1 MTMKRTQSEQL
12 KAVPD
17 PLENEQRA
25 ARKPERE
32 TYNVYRLPSDDDDA
46 DAEKEFLLTL
56 PVDVDVERRIKREYG
71 AGSYRVERRRAGRFV
86 SVTEMHF
93 DEPPQQREDAGERE
107 SGVPEDLEERLA
119 PIIAQAVDDVL
130 EARRIERERTKALRS
145 NPSSQATT
153 QATGQAPDPVGDALR
168 LLHGFKQLERETS
181 PPAPTKSEPTI
192 SDEDRALMMLLK
204 DRDMRSRITSS
215 LFAVVGNGDGD
226 GETNSSWV
234 TQAIRALEQRPELTM
249 RILDRLMPAPKEP
262 PPDADDEDGEIDLE
276 ESCVTYLLEKCA
288 ANESVTLNDE
298 PVRALAVANPQ
309 GYKDFIGLI
318 QLASVEQI
326 VEHLSK
332 EFDLARIVLRAPHAH
347 AWFVRLKELAAA
359 VTLG

>member
-1 MTMKRTQSEQL
+1 MTRRKPQSEEL

-32 TYNVYRLPSDDDDA
+32 TFAVYRLPDADDDA
-46 DAEKEFLLTL
+46 SAEREFLLTL
-56 PVDVDVERRIKREYG
+56 PVDQDVERRIKREYG
-71 AGSYRVERRRAGRFV
+71 AGSYRVERRRGGRFV

-107 SGVPEDLEERLA
+107 SGVPEDLEER
-119 PIIAQAVDDVL
+119 IAIAVDEVL
-130 EARRIERERTKALRS
+130 EVRRAERARARALKP
-145 NPSSQATT
+145 NPLPQLTS

-181 PPAPTKSEPTI
+181 PPAPIKNEPSI

-249 RILDRLMPAPKEP
+249 RILDRFMPAPKEP
-262 PPDADDEDGEIDLE
+262 TPDEDDDDGEIDLE

-309 GYKDFIGLI
+309 GYKDFLGLI
-318 QLASVEQI
+318 NLASVGQI

-359 VTLG
+359 ATPE

>member
-1 MTMKRTQSEQL
+1 MKRTQAEQL

-32 TYNVYRLPSDDDDA
+32 TYNVYRLPSDDDA

-93 DEPPQQREDAGERE
+93 DEPPQREDERE
-107 SGVPEDLEERLA
+107 SGAPEDLEERLV
-119 PIIAQAVDDVL
+119 PIIAQVVDDVL
-130 EARRIERERTKALRS
+130 EARRVERERTKALRS
-145 NPSSQATT
+145 NPSLQTT
-153 QATGQAPDPVGDALR
+153 THATGQAPDPVGDALR

-181 PPAPTKSEPTI
+181 PPAQTKNEPTI

-234 TQAIRALEQRPELTM
+234 TQAIRALEQRPEITM
-249 RILDRLMPAPKEP
+249 RILDRLMPLPKEP
-262 PPDADDEDGEIDLE
+262 TPDDEEDGEIDLE
-276 ESCVTYLLEKCA
+276 ESCIDYLLEKCA
-288 ANESVTLNDE
+288 ANEAITLNEE

-309 GYKDFIGLI
+309 GYKDFLGLI
-318 QLASVEQI
+318 NLASVEQI
-326 VEHLSK
+326 IEHLSK
-332 EFDLARIVLRAPHAH
+332 EFDLARIVLRAPHAR
-347 AWFVRLKELAAA
+347 AWFVRLKELASAA
-359 VTLG
+359 TLE

>member
-1 MTMKRTQSEQL
+1 MTTKLSQAEQL
-12 KAVPD
+12 KAVPA
-17 PLENEQRA
+17 PLEHRQKA
-25 ARKPERE
+25 ARKLERE
-32 TYNVYRLPSDDDDA
+32 TFAVYRLPDLDDDA
-46 DAEKEFLLTL
+46 NTEREFLLTL
-56 PVDVDVERRIKREYG
+56 PVDQDVERRIKKDYG
-71 AGSYRVERRRAGRFV
+71 AGSYRVERRRGGRFV

-93 DEPPQQREDAGERE
+93 DEPPQREDERE

-130 EARRIERERTKALRS
+130 EARRVERERTKALRL
-145 NPSSQATT
+145 NPSSQATP

-181 PPAPTKSEPTI
+181 PPAPTKSEPSI

-249 RILDRLMPAPKEP
+249 RILDRFMPAPKEP
-262 PPDADDEDGEIDLE
+262 PPDDDDEDGEIDLE

-309 GYKDFIGLI
+309 GYKDFLGLI
-318 QLASVEQI
+318 NLASVGQI

-359 VTLG
+359 T